1 MCSET
6 ICLEKTSNLAVKSS
20 SYFRVFWLSLYMFDE
35 ENFISLASFC
45 PSTYVYPNPAS
56 HEPANYKKES
66 FKWIEFFRE
75 IFVFFFSHNSVFF
88 SRNVYI
94 IFFRIFSRNFHSSH
108 FAKNAKRFIFLA
120 WNYPNRTSNSL
131 TNVIRKRFKE
141 YRYEIVS
148 HLIIRVQSLYRDSSP
163 RYKLILYKELD
174 GVENILCI

>member
-1 MCSET
+1 MFTQIQLAMSQPIT
-6 ICLEKTSNLAVKSS
+6 RKNLLNGSNFFEKF
-20 SYFRVFWLSLYMFDE
+20 SYF
-35 ENFISLASFC
+35 
-45 PSTYVYPNPAS
+45 
-56 HEPANYKKES
+56 
-66 FKWIEFFRE
+66 
-75 IFVFFFSHNSVFF
+75 FSRIILFFF

-131 TNVIRKRFKE
+131 TNVIRKRFKK